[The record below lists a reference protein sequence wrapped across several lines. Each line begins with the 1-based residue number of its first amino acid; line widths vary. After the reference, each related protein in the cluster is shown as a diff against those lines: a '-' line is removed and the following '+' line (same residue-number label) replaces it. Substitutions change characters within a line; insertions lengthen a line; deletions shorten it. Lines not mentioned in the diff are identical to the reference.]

1 MNSVDAVV
9 IGGGVIGC
17 AVAYNLAKAG
27 VLVALVERDD
37 ICAGTSV
44 ACDTAIHLQSKSPGL
59 HLRMAQESIKLFP
72 ELQKDFDEDIHFK
85 NTGTMIA
92 IQTREQYEVMRAF
105 AERQRNH
112 GLDVVLLDR
121 AAAVEKQPMMKGDV
135 VGATYC
141 TADATIHPQFLTKGY
156 FQAAKKYGAKAMLH
170 TKVENIVLKDGH
182 VASVIT
188 NRGNIPCKYV
198 VNACGAYAPFIGK
211 MAGLDIPIAPR
222 RGQIVVTEPMPK
234 FTHTIV
240 NCARYIAAKF
250 RPDLL
255 GTSEA
260 DRMGIGLSLTQT
272 ERGNLLIG
280 GTREFVG
287 YDTRTT
293 QKALMYIIQHATS
306 ILPALKDIHIIRTFA
321 GLRPFTPDGLPILG
335 NVPGIEGFVMAA
347 GHEGDGLALSAI
359 TGRLIA
365 EIICEK
371 PSAYDFD
378 LTKLSLERY
387 KNLDIKAFEA
397 QYAVCK

>member
-1 MNSVDAVV
+1 M
-9 IGGGVIGC
+9 G
-17 AVAYNLAKAG
+17 
-27 VLVALVERDD
+27 
-37 ICAGTSV
+37 
-44 ACDTAIHLQSKSPGL
+44 P
-59 HLRMAQESIKLFP
+59 
-72 ELQKDFDEDIHFK
+72 
-85 NTGTMIA
+85 
-92 IQTREQYEVMRAF
+92 
-105 AERQRNH
+105 
-112 GLDVVLLDR
+112 
-121 AAAVEKQPMMKGDV
+121 
-135 VGATYC
+135 
-141 TADATIHPQFLTKGY
+141 
-156 FQAAKKYGAKAMLH
+156 KAMLH
-170 TKVENIVLKDGH
+170 TNVENIALKDGH

-188 NRGNIPCKYV
+188 NRGNIQCKYV

-211 MAGLDIPIAPR
+211 LTGLDIPIAPR

-293 QKALMYIIQHATS
+293 QKALLYILQHAAN

-359 TGRLIA
+359 TGRLIT

-371 PSAYDFD
+371 QSAYDFD

-397 QYAVCK
+397 QYAVYK